1 MEIKWRLEQRE
12 LSKKQLPNQQR
23 NPNELT
29 KLVALLLKKCKEHGG
44 LTTNLN
50 ELSLFLNPSH
60 KGDNKNFFR
69 QEVQLQKITHK
80 KDSIKRPELYKLN
93 G

>member
-1 MEIKWRLEQRE
+1 METEWTLEQRE

-29 KLVALLLKKCKEHGG
+29 KLVALLLKKCKEHDG

-50 ELSLFLNPSH
+50 ELSLFLNPTH
-60 KGDNKNFFR
+60 KEDKKKFFR